1 MRRRRRQGGA
11 RSRLRWRGG
20 EGAAVA
26 HRSEG
31 SRCRRDAPDRR
42 EGRSRRAAEEE
53 KQRTVEGPQIRNRA
67 SGVVKAVVAATRVVM
82 PCRRGVDLTKET
94 SPSSTRRGGSH
105 RRVMQGKKSAAPWRR
120 VRAQPCRRGGGDAR
134 RRAAGEEGT
143 RAARGGGGDAR
154 RSRGAARRHAVE
166 DGPRDV
172 VEERTRAA
180 SALIDF
186 SVASSAMLSSGLAG
200 SCGTRSRR
208 NALCRGQLEPVRQDR
223 CGGASGWSQD
233 PSSGLTAF
241 ALRLAKQFA
250 KGDGE
255 GKGKNLVF
263 SPLSIYAVLALVAA
277 GARGETLDEL
287 LNLLGAESRDEL
299 AEFVCQAA
307 ESAPTDCSEW
317 GGPLIAYTCGVWHE
331 RMFTLNSAYR
341 AAAMELYKAETRAVD
356 FLGKAEEAREEINN
370 WVSNATN
377 KLIPTILPEGSMH
390 SRTTLV
396 LGNAIYFKG
405 MWSKPF
411 AEKDTRKK
419 RFYRLDGS
427 HVRAPFM
434 HSRMN
439 QFVEEHDGFKV
450 LKLPYLMEHPD
461 PRRGRLQ
468 FPNEG
473 SGQGGAT
480 TQAGPGVA
488 PPVLP
493 DARDGLPSLLEEIA
507 SSPSFLQ
514 DHLPSESVKVGE
526 FRLPKFKLSFFI
538 QMEDVL
544 KEMGIEAAF
553 EETKAEFPDM
563 LEREGGDG
571 LFLEHVFHK
580 AVIEVNEEGTE
591 AAASTM
597 CIMAR
602 KCAPTIR
609 KPVDF
614 IADHPF
620 VFFLMEEDS
629 GAIVFM
635 GQVLD
640 PTESE

>member
-1 MRRRRRQGGA
+1 M
-11 RSRLRWRGG
+11 
-20 EGAAVA
+20 E
-26 HRSEG
+26 
-31 SRCRRDAPDRR
+31 
-42 EGRSRRAAEEE
+42 
-53 KQRTVEGPQIRNRA
+53 
-67 SGVVKAVVAATRVVM
+67 
-82 PCRRGVDLTKET
+82 KET
-94 SPSSTRRGGSH
+94 ARKSTKKVRLADETSLTVARPS
-105 RRVMQGKKSAAPWRR
+105 KKA
-120 VRAQPCRRGGGDAR
+120 
-134 RRAAGEEGT
+134 
-143 RAARGGGGDAR
+143 
-154 RSRGAARRHAVE
+154 
-166 DGPRDV
+166 
-172 VEERTRAA
+172 
-180 SALIDF
+180 
-186 SVASSAMLSSGLAG
+186 
-200 SCGTRSRR
+200 
-208 NALCRGQLEPVRQDR
+208 RQDP
-223 CGGASGWSQD
+223 G
-233 PSSGLTAF
+233 SGLTAF
-241 ALRLAKQFA
+241 ALRLVKQFA

-255 GKGKNLVF
+255 GKVKNLVF
-263 SPLSIYAVLALVAA
+263 SPLSIYAALTLVAA

-299 AEFVCQAA
+299 AEFVRQAA
-307 ESAPTDCSEW
+307 ESALTDCSEW
-317 GGPLIAYTCGVWHE
+317 GGPLIAYACGVWHE
-331 RMFTLNSAYR
+331 RTFTLNSVYR
-341 AAAMELYKAETRAVD
+341 RPRCAPSISWERDPNGSTP
-356 FLGKAEEAREEINN
+356 FAEEAREEINN

-468 FPNEG
+468 FPHEG
-473 SGQGGAT
+473 TRFSMCIF
-480 TQAGPGVA
+480 
-488 PPVLP
+488 LP
-493 DARDGLPSLLEEIA
+493 DARDGLPSLLDKIEFN
-507 SSPSFLQ
+507 PSFMQ
-514 DHLPSESVKVGE
+514 DNLEEESVKVGE
-526 FRLPKFKLSFFI
+526 FRLPKFKLSFFS

-563 LEREGGDG
+563 LEGEGGDG

-597 CIMAR
+597 CVMAR
-602 KCAPTIR
+602 KCAPRIR

-620 VFFLMEEDS
+620 AFFLMEQDS